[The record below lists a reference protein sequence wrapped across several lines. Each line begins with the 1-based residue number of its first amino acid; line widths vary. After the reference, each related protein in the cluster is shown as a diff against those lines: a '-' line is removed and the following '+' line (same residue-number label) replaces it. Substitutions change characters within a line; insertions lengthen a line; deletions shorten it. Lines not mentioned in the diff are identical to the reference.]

1 MKAMNRNA
9 SKYAMRSRLVHVNA
23 LAERGWYARVG
34 AVVLPALED
43 VPTEPGRHAVLRAQS
58 RGRRFLGVREDC
70 EGPDSLAA
78 RLGGAGRGGFV
89 EHAPD
94 DSRVLLTVAAFA
106 KLAAEIGGADR
117 RDGLDSMVGGGGG
130 DYVAA
135 RGADTQRTDPLSVH
149 RVVHAEERHAGFDVL
164 DPVGGVLKPARLTL
178 ALALKGGVKRER
190 DEALA
195 CQALGVQARGLLL
208 DAAGWM
214 RDDDRGA
221 RAVGLVIGGVQ
232 VSGEPQASIGKSDVR
247 SHGRTSNCKGRDCQA
262 VRAWKS
268 IGPHPPR

>member
-1 MKAMNRNA
+1 
-9 SKYAMRSRLVHVNA
+9 VV
-23 LAERGWYARVG
+23 GPVG

-43 VPTEPGRHAVLRAQS
+43 VPTEPGGYAVLRAQS
-58 RGRRFLGVREDC
+58 RAGRLLGVREDR
-70 EGPDSLAA
+70 EGPGALAA
-78 RLGGAGRGGFV
+78 RLDGARRGGLV

-94 DSRVLLTVAAFA
+94 DSRVLLAVGAFA

-135 RGADTQRTDPLSVH
+135 RGADTKRADPLSIDL
-149 RVVHAEERHAGFDVL
+149 VVHAEERHGGLDVL

-195 CQALGVQARGLLL
+195 REALCVQTRGLLL
-208 DAAGWM
+208 YGAGWM

-221 RAVGLVIGGVQ
+221 RAFGLVVGGV
-232 VSGEPQASIGKSDVR
+232 
-247 SHGRTSNCKGRDCQA
+247 
-262 VRAWKS
+262 
-268 IGPHPPR
+268 